1 MSNLSRNWS
10 GHVTFRAAGFA
21 EPRTE
26 AELQALVRSEP
37 RVHAVGTAHSFNDI
51 ADTEGVQVSVA
62 GLPGSVDVDSRAQL
76 ARVPAGMR
84 FGEVARLLDE
94 RGWAVANL
102 ASLGHISVAGTVATG
117 THGSGDRN
125 TTLSAMVRGMRIV
138 RADGS
143 IDEIADTAGLN
154 AQVVGLGA
162 VGIVTRVDLAIEP
175 RFDVAQ
181 RVFEGVSHTALLKG
195 FDEVFGS
202 AYSVSFF
209 TTWSP
214 ALRGQVWMKHRI
226 DVADQG
232 HSDHL
237 LDGRA
242 ATEKRN
248 PVPGEDPRNATEQRG
263 MAGPWHERL
272 PHFRLDHT
280 PSSGDELQT
289 EYLVPR
295 THAVAALRRL
305 ESLAPRMHE
314 LLLVS
319 EIRTMAA
326 DNLWLSGAYGRDT
339 VGFHF
344 TWQRRPEVLDLL
356 PELDRLLAP
365 YDGRPHWGKLFHA
378 DAADLRSRYPRFDD
392 FAALVLELDP
402 HRTFR
407 NRLLDWLLD
416 GA

>member
-1 MSNLSRNWS
+1 MRTNWS
-10 GHVTFRAAGFA
+10 GHVTFGAARYA
-21 EPRTE
+21 EPSSE
-26 AELQALVRSEP
+26 ADLQSLVRSE
-37 RVHAVGTAHSFNDI
+37 RHVHAVGTGHSFNEI
-51 ADTEGVQVSVA
+51 ADTDGVHVSVA
-62 GLPGSVDVDSRAQL
+62 RLPGHVEIDTDARI

-84 FGEVARLLDE
+84 FGEVARVLDE

-125 TTLSAMVRGMRIV
+125 TTLSALVRGLRVV

-143 IDEIADTAGLN
+143 VEDVDEPASLDG
-154 AQVVGLGA
+154 QVVGLGA
-162 VGIVTRVDLAIEP
+162 LGVVTRVDLSIVP
-175 RFDVAQ
+175 RFEVAQ
-181 RVFEGVSHTALLKG
+181 YVFDDVSRGALADS
-195 FDEVFGS
+195 FAAVFG
-202 AYSVSFF
+202 AAHSVSYF
-209 TTWSP
+209 TTWDSS
-214 ALRGQVWMKHRI
+214 RTGQVWMKRRL
-226 DVADQG
+226 DADAAPG
-232 HSDHL
+232 DRL

-248 PVPGEDPRNATEQRG
+248 PVPGADPRNATEQFG
-263 MAGPWHERL
+263 APGAWHDRL

-295 THAVAALRRL
+295 DEAVTALREL
-305 ESLAPRMHE
+305 EQLAPRMHE

-319 EIRTMAA
+319 EIRTMTA
-326 DNLWLSGAYGRDT
+326 DRLWLSGAFGRDT

-356 PELDRLLAP
+356 PELDLLLGP
-365 YDGRPHWGKLFHA
+365 RGGRPHWGKLFA
-378 DAADLRSRYPRFDD
+378 VAAADLRARYPRFDD
-392 FAALVLELDP
+392 FAALAAELDP

-416 GA
+416 AD

>member
-1 MSNLSRNWS
+1 MTEWLDLAIV
-10 GHVTFRAAGFA
+10 GAGPAGLAAAGEAA
-21 EPRTE
+21 EQG
-26 AELQALVRSEP
+26 LSVALVDAFARPGGQYYKQTPPELGDTVAP
-37 RVHAVGTAHSFNDI
+37 DAYARPLLGGVDREAV
-51 ADTEGVQVSVA
+51 
-62 GLPGSVDVDSRAQL
+62 
-76 ARVPAGMR
+76 
-84 FGEVARLLDE
+84 RLLT
-94 RGWAVANL
+94 
-102 ASLGHISVAGTVATG
+102 GTVVWG
-117 THGSGDRN
+117 LFPEPCPEWSE
-125 TTLSAMVRGMRIV
+125 
-138 RADGS
+138 RADGYLLS
-143 IDEIADTAGLN
+143 LYGPSGVPRRVRARTVILAPGAYDRPLPFPGWTLPGVMTAGAALTLVKH
-154 AQVVGLGA
+154 QHVLPGRRILLSGTGPLQLV
-162 VGIVTRVDLAIEP
+162 LA
-175 RFDVAQ
+175 R
-181 RVFEGVSHTALLKG
+181 
-195 FDEVFGS
+195 
-202 AYSVSFF
+202 
-209 TTWSP
+209 
-214 ALRGQVWMKHRI
+214 
-226 DVADQG
+226 
-232 HSDHL
+232 HL